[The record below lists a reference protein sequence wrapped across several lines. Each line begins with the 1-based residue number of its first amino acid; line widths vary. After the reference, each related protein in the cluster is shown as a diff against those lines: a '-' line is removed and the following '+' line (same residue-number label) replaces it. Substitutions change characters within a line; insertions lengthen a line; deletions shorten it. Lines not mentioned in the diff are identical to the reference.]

1 MASVVLPA
9 FTCRSSGG
17 EQTKELR
24 VCTNRTCRKQGSFQ
38 ILETLTSLA
47 PPQLRVN
54 PCGCLGRCGSGPNL
68 VALPQGLFLRH
79 CATPSRAAEILFT
92 LCGDGRDASSSYSSA
107 VTDALA
113 ALALTNNALTQI
125 EDGKFQ
131 EAESLLTK
139 AVEMK
144 PYGGLHRIFKHRAL
158 AKLGM
163 LDYSGALDDISQ
175 ALALAPN
182 YSEPYVCQGDVY
194 VAQGQYDLAEKSYLK
209 CLEIDPTLR
218 RSKSFKARIANL
230 QKKAV
235 EADVS

>member
-1 MASVVLPA
+1 MASVALPA
-9 FTCRSSGG
+9 FTCRSSA
-17 EQTKELR
+17 EPTKELR

-47 PPQLRVN
+47 PPQLQVN
-54 PCGCLGRCGSGPNL
+54 PCGCLGRCGLGPNL

-79 CATPSRAAEILFT
+79 CATPSRAAEILFS
-92 LCGDGRDASSSYSSA
+92 LCGDGREASSSSA
-107 VTDALA
+107 VAEALA
-113 ALALTNNALTQI
+113 ALALTNNALSQI
-125 EDGKFQ
+125 ESGNFE
-131 EAESLLTK
+131 EAESLLTQ
-139 AVEMK
+139 ALEMK
-144 PYGGLHRIFKHRAL
+144 PYGGLHRIFKHRAV

-163 LDYSGALDDISQ
+163 VDYSGALEDISQ

-182 YSEPYVCQGDVY
+182 YYEPYVCQGDVY

-235 EADVS
+235 EADLS

>member
-1 MASVVLPA
+1 MASVALPT
-9 FTCRSSGG
+9 FTCRSSG
-17 EQTKELR
+17 EPTKELR

-47 PPQLRVN
+47 PPQLQVN

-68 VALPQGLFLRH
+68 VALPQGIFLRH
-79 CATPSRAAEILFT
+79 CATPSRAAEILFS
-92 LCGDGRDASSSYSSA
+92 LCGDGRRASSSSSA

-113 ALALTNNALTQI
+113 ALALTNNALSQI
-125 EDGKFQ
+125 ESGKFE
-131 EAESLLTK
+131 EAESLLTQ
-139 AVEMK
+139 ALEMK
-144 PYGGLHRIFKHRAL
+144 PYGGLHRIFEHRAV

-163 LDYSGALDDISQ
+163 FDYCGALEDISQ

-182 YSEPYVCQGDVY
+182 YYEAYVCQGDVY
-194 VAQGQYDLAEKSYLK
+194 VAKGQYDLAEKSYLK